1 MKLKF
6 SGLGS
11 LFGGPFGAL
20 LGYQTDKTMDTA
32 ARQAKNESILAQME
46 TADQMQAIEDA
57 KAEIENAKANAT
69 AQRRAGL
76 MNLTRTRFSN
86 TALGVAGG
94 ANAGRKTLL
103 GE

>member
-1 MKLKF
+1 M
-6 SGLGS
+6 
-11 LFGGPFGAL
+11 FGGPFGAL